1 MLRRMLKSKIHGA
14 TVTDAEVAY
23 EGSVTIDADLMDAA
37 DLAEFEEVAIWDL
50 TTGARLTTY
59 AIAGPRGSG
68 TVVINGAAAHLVK
81 RGDAVIV
88 SSFVTLDEQELA
100 DFAARKVFVDGRN
113 RIVRTVLA
121 GSCDGAGA
129 QDGAAGVEIC

>member
-1 MLRRMLKSKIHGA
+1 MQRRMLKSKIHGA
-14 TVTDAEVAY
+14 TVSDAEVAY

-50 TTGARLTTY
+50 STGARLTTY
-59 AIAGPRGSG
+59 VIAGPRGLG
-68 TVVINGAAAHLVK
+68 TVTINGAAAHLVK

-88 SSFVTLDEQELA
+88 SSFATLDEQELA

-113 RIVRTVLA
+113 RIIRTVLA
-121 GSCDGAGA
+121 GPCDGAGA
-129 QDGAAGVEIC
+129 EDGAAGAEVC